1 MHYSSA
7 EENVMAQQIIDSPI
21 HVNDDAFEKVVLK
34 SALPVIVDFWATWC
48 GPCRMV
54 APVLEE
60 VAREYAGKA
69 IVAKVDTDQNPQW
82 ASKYGVRGIPTLLFI
97 KDGQVKDQQVGAV
110 PKQIIT
116 GKLAAL
122 LK

>member
-1 MHYSSA
+1 MT
-7 EENVMAQQIIDSPI
+7 EQVINSPI
-21 HVNDDAFEKVVLK
+21 HVDDASFEQVVLK
-34 SALPVIVDFWATWC
+34 STLPVVVDFWATWC

-54 APVLEE
+54 APLLEE
-60 VAREYAGKA
+60 VALEYAGKA

-97 KDGQVKDQQVGAV
+97 KDGQVMDQQVGAV
-110 PKQIIT
+110 AKQVIA

>member
-1 MHYSSA
+1 
-7 EENVMAQQIIDSPI
+7 
-21 HVNDDAFEKVVLK
+21 
-34 SALPVIVDFWATWC
+34 
-48 GPCRMV
+48 MV
-54 APVLEE
+54 APLLEE
-60 VAREYAGKA
+60 VALEYAGKA

-110 PKQIIT
+110 AKQVIA